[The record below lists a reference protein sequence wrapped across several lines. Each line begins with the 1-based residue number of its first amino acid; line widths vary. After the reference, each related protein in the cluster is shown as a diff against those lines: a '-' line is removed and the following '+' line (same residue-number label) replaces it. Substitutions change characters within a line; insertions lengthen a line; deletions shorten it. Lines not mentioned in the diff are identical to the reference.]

1 MKRKLVAILLCLSI
15 IGLTTACGSNKDNT
29 TSKNSEITSENDNV
43 ISQKEEVESQYSEDT
58 SQEETS
64 ELTSQTTES
73 QGECGDNATWSYKD
87 HVLVIKGTGTIN
99 NPLWQED
106 ENVNNNIHSVV
117 IENGITEIGDYTFCY
132 TGNLEEIAIPNSV
145 TSIGRGAFEGCSGL
159 KKITIP
165 DSVTSIE
172 RGAFMGCSDNLE
184 IIYNG
189 SAEGYPW
196 KTNISER

>member
-1 MKRKLVAILLCLSI
+1 MGT
-15 IGLTTACGSNKDNT
+15 GL
-29 TSKNSEITSENDNV
+29 
-43 ISQKEEVESQYSEDT
+43 
-58 SQEETS
+58 SQEECLS
-64 ELTSQTTES
+64 LYKINLDALRRP
-73 QGECGDNATWSYKD
+73 GEKI
-87 HVLVIKGTGTIN
+87 V
-99 NPLWQED
+99 

-117 IENGITEIGDYTFCY
+117 IEDGITEIGDYTFCY
-132 TGNLEEIAIPNSV
+132 TGNLEEITIPNSV
-145 TSIGRGAFEGCSGL
+145 TSIGIGAFEGCSGL